1 VSVRKSFLV
10 IVSSV
15 LLVVAGAAMA
25 DSPRYGGELVFVVPL
40 DPPGYD
46 AHQEETFALIHP
58 AAPHY
63 NTLLR
68 VDPFDRTG
76 TKIVGDLAESWTVA
90 KDYRTYTFKLRQG
103 VKFHDVSSLPSWNF
117 TPWRSLKVYVR

>member
-1 VSVRKSFLV
+1 MRHAGARRSRLV
-10 IVSSV
+10 VCTAVLVV
-15 LLVVAGAAMA
+15 LLAALAGSARAQTP
-25 DSPRYGGELVFVVPL
+25 PRYGGELVFVVPL

-63 NTLLR
+63 STLLR

-76 TKIVGDLAESWTVA
+76 TKIIGDLAESWTVS
-90 KDYRTYTFKLRQG
+90 KDFRTYTFKIRPG
-103 VKFHDVSSLPSWNF
+103 CASTTARSSPP
-117 TPWRSLKVYVR
+117 TT